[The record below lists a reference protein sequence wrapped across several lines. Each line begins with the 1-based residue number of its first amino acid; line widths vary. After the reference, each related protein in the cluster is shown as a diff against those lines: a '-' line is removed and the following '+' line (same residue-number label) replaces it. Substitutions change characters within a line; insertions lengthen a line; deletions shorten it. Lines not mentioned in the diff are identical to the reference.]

1 MICISFL
8 FLNTGKTGNRVEVCR
23 LTCRFCNVHGTVA
36 GELYSMSRM
45 VQSTPSLTCVF
56 YICLL
61 QDCFSDETSVKS
73 LLQNVA
79 SILRPGGY
87 FFGITADSST
97 IWYIT
102 PSSIAI
108 A

>member
-1 MICISFL
+1 MVCISFL
-8 FLNTGKTGNRVEVCR
+8 FLNTGKSGNRVEVCR

-36 GELYSMSRM
+36 GELHSMSRM
-45 VQSTPSLTCVF
+45 VLFSPSLTCVF
-56 YICLL
+56 CISLL
-61 QDCFSDETSVKS
+61 QNCFSDESSVKS
-73 LLQNVA
+73 LLHNVA

-102 PSSIAI
+102 PSNIAI